1 VADAPRLEAWDR
13 PENRPQQGI
22 FSSKLAASVEP
33 LAGRKA
39 KKIAGAY
46 GAKGTAKSQQAT
58 GNRQQATGKC
68 KDIKGLRVKN

>member
-46 GAKGTAKSQQAT
+46 GAKGTAKSQQPTA
-58 GNRQQATGKC
+58 KC